1 MFGVYDGHGG
11 ADCCNF
17 LKENLHNYLLT
28 KYRTK
33 GLEDIIK
40 GSFAEIDQDFLK
52 RAQKDFYVDTSGS
65 CALVLLVIGKFSG
78 AKNKMT
84 NWFSLILG
92 TREV

>member
-1 MFGVYDGHGG
+1 MNAQQRFENLQTRGVTHCSMFGVYDGHGG

-33 GLEDIIK
+33 GLEEIIK

-65 CALVLLVIGKFSG
+65 CALV
-78 AKNKMT
+78 
-84 NWFSLILG
+84 
-92 TREV
+92 